1 MSLTPILQKEV
12 DKIKPVDLVVGISAK
27 DVETTIIHTMN
38 VVGMGIQQYFSQVES
53 LVVVSDGFSKD
64 RTKEMA
70 EMFTLPPAIK
80 KIVTEDMNGGGK
92 GSGVRTILEIARAAD
107 ATCVT
112 LVDGDLLSISP
123 RWVAN
128 LAEPV
133 LFGADLVV
141 PQYIRDKYDGV
152 ITNNIVYP
160 LIRSVFKADIRQ
172 PIGGEYGISRKLMEK
187 LLEDTVIPP
196 HFGVD
201 IAITTTAATE
211 SMDIRETPLGLKIH
225 SSLTKYIEPSEH
237 LAPMFRQ
244 VVGTLFDLIERYEDC
259 WRDIE
264 HTVKV
269 RRRENGQ
276 YYGQKPLP
284 VKVDVTKLMGH
295 FQEGF
300 ENHKDLLKSILPKDI
315 FEKVSTI
322 RMQKRQKVSFD
333 PETWAK
339 VTYHMAAAYKRAK
352 TDEKKVKILDAFC
365 GLWMGRFGSFVLETQ
380 DIDNGEAEKVII
392 RQAETFEALRP
403 YLEKVY

>member
-1 MSLTPILQKEV
+1 MGLTPVLQE
-12 DKIKPVDLVVGISAK
+12 DINKIKPVDLVVGICAK
-27 DVETTIIHTMN
+27 DVETTIVHTMN

-53 LVVVSDGFSKD
+53 LVVISDGFSKNG
-64 RTKEMA
+64 TKELA
-70 EMFTLPPAIK
+70 RMFTLPPTIK
-80 KIVTEDMNGGGK
+80 KIVTEDMDGVGK

-107 ATCVT
+107 ARCVA

-152 ITNNIVYP
+152 ITNNIAYP

-187 LLEDTVIPP
+187 LLDDAVIPP

-211 SMDIRETPLGLKIH
+211 LMDIRETPLGLKIH
-225 SSLTKYIEPSEH
+225 SSLTKYIEPAEH

-244 VVGTLFDLIERYEDC
+244 VVGTVFDLIERYEDR
-259 WRDIE
+259 WRKIE
-264 HTVKV
+264 HAVKI
-269 RRRENGQ
+269 RRGKDGQ
-276 YYGQKPLP
+276 YYGQKPVP
-284 VKVDVTKLMGH
+284 VQVNATKLTRQ
-295 FQEGF
+295 FQESF
-300 ENHKDLLKSILPKDI
+300 ENHKDLLKSILPKDV
-315 FEKVSTI
+315 FEGVSAI
-322 RMQKRQKVSFD
+322 RAQKRQKASFD

-339 VTYHMAAAYKRAK
+339 VTYHMASAHKRAK
-352 TDEKKVKILDAFC
+352 ADGERGKVLDAFC
-365 GLWMGRFGSFVLETQ
+365 GLWMGRFASFVLETQ
-380 DIDNGEAEKVII
+380 DMDNGEAEKAII
-392 RQAETFEALRP
+392 NQAETFEALRP
-403 YLEKVY
+403 YLEKIY